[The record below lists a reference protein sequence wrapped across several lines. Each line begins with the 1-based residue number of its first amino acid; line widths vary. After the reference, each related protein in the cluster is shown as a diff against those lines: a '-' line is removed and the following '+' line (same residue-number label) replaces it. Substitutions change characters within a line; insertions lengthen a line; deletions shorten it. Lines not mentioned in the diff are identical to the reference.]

1 MSKSQWEQLP
11 ENFRETVIF
20 LFAQQ
25 GLDFEKICVNDVK
38 EPNEKSEEVSPWMTR
53 KEAANFA
60 RVSIDTID
68 NWRRDERIK
77 SNKLGNGRP
86 GSVRISRDSLR
97 RFLNSMVKADP
108 HKRVR
113 ETPMKGASYRVPR

>member
-1 MSKSQWEQLP
+1 MGRSTWEQFP
-11 ENFRETVIF
+11 EAWRASIISMFE
-20 LFAQQ
+20 LQ
-25 GLDFEKICVNDVK
+25 GIDFEKVFISDDN
-38 EPNEKSEEVSPWMTR
+38 KSEKKTEDVSPWMTR
-53 KEAANFA
+53 KEAADFA

-68 NWRRDERIK
+68 NWRRDKRIK

-113 ETPMKGASYRVPR
+113 ETPMKGARYRVPR